1 MVSKKIYILIFSIIA
16 IFTGVVLYF
25 AATYEEK
32 KFSIIIDPSHKIVYK
47 NNIWN
52 IEVSNLAAAEEGYE
66 IYDENGYLG
75 NYIVS
80 HLKSKNRWF
89 IYNKDMSE
97 VNKTGEVFG
106 FKSNIDYE
114 YLNLDVSSVTS
125 IDEQYIKNALNKN
138 NLNIDIDNA
147 YSKKYIID
155 LNGDNKEDTLIL
167 SNLSYD
173 DSYESSSYAVA
184 VAIIKNK
191 EYTLYLKGRKNDQ
204 GYEVPF
210 VNLVATFDI
219 GKDGYKELFLKE
231 TYFGESNSCVNV
243 IEFTKEGFEKRAGC

>member
-89 IYNKDMSE
+89 
-97 VNKTGEVFG
+97 
-106 FKSNIDYE
+106 
-114 YLNLDVSSVTS
+114 
-125 IDEQYIKNALNKN
+125 
-138 NLNIDIDNA
+138 
-147 YSKKYIID
+147 
-155 LNGDNKEDTLIL
+155 
-167 SNLSYD
+167 
-173 DSYESSSYAVA
+173 
-184 VAIIKNK
+184 
-191 EYTLYLKGRKNDQ
+191 
-204 GYEVPF
+204 
-210 VNLVATFDI
+210 
-219 GKDGYKELFLKE
+219 
-231 TYFGESNSCVNV
+231 
-243 IEFTKEGFEKRAGC
+243 